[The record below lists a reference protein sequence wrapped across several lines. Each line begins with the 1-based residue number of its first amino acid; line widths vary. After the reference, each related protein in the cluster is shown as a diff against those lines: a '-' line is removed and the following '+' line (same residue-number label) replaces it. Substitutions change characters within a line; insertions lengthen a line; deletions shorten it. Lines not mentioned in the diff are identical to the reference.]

1 MTVPGISATRRGALG
16 AALSLLLLPLALFAL
31 PSAAI
36 AAPCAAVSLGVPAP
50 AAHANTPPSLGVW
63 GTKGSGPM
71 QFQGPTG
78 IDVGPEGVYV
88 ADQGNSRVQVFTE
101 NGDFVREIGKH
112 GDAKGEFLSITR
124 IHVNGGGDL
133 YISEDNG
140 RIQKIF
146 EDGHVHL
153 YEGSGA
159 GDGVF
164 DGACGIT
171 VDYASGLIYV
181 VDTKNC
187 RVQKLD
193 QFGAFRGAFGT
204 KGSAE
209 GQFES
214 PTGIAGTY
222 GVFYVVDSGNSRI
235 QEMSDD
241 GAVRR
246 VIGRP
251 GDGAGELN
259 EPMGVALDRD
269 GNVYVADTGHDRV
282 VVFDNSG
289 DFVTQWQVTGG
300 SSAEGRCVAD
310 IAVDGDGNVYVI
322 DTVQNYVQKFGPISK
337 STDGTP
343 PTTKVHN
350 ADDEWHRTEV
360 KLTFTATDVGGS
372 GVDFTEYTIGGGGWT
387 PGPVAIVPAP
397 AEKHQGDGPIKVR
410 FRSVDRAGNVE
421 RYKSVTVLIDTEAPV
436 VEVHRSSVTKGRRA
450 SVRFSASDRLSPQ
463 LMVIGTVET
472 KSHDVLHTAQSEW
485 FKPKGLNGWSFIAR
499 FRKGYYLATITA
511 YDRAGN
517 ISATE
522 QNWLVVN

>member
-1 MTVPGISATRRGALG
+1 MSSRATSAARRGVIG
-16 AALSLLLLPLALFAL
+16 AALSLLLLLLALVAL

-36 AAPCAAVSLGVPAP
+36 AAPCADATLGIPAP

-88 ADQGNSRVQVFTE
+88 TDQGNSRVQVFTE

-112 GDAKGEFLSITR
+112 GDAKGEFLSIAR
-124 IHVNGGGDL
+124 IHVNGGGDM

-140 RIQKIF
+140 RIQKVF
-146 EDGHVHL
+146 EDGNVHL
-153 YEGSGA
+153 YGGSGA
-159 GDGVF
+159 GDGLF

-181 VDTKNC
+181 VDTGNC

-193 QFGAFRGAFGT
+193 QFGIFKGAFGT

-209 GQFES
+209 GQFNS

-282 VVFDNSG
+282 VVFDSSG
-289 DFVTQWQVTGG
+289 DFVTQWKVTGG

-360 KLTFTATDVGGS
+360 KLTFTATDDGGS

-397 AEKHQGDGPIKVR
+397 DKQQGDGPIKVR

-421 RYKSVTVLIDTEAPV
+421 RYQSVTVLIDTKEPVV
-436 VEVHRSSVTKGRRA
+436 VEVQRTSVIKGRRA
-450 SVRFSASDRLSPQ
+450 IVRFKVSDLLSPEIR
-463 LMVIGTVET
+463 VIATVET
-472 KSHDVLHTAQSEW
+472 RSGDVLHTAQSDW
-485 FKPKGLNGWSFIAR
+485 FTPKGLNGWSFIAR
-499 FRKGYYLATITA
+499 FRKGYYKATITA

-517 ISATE
+517 MSSKKS
-522 QNWLVVN
+522 NWLVVN